1 MFTMICQGCTAVF
14 GLTRRVYSIFTLLS
28 GALCFVLAP
37 RDATGAMTTL
47 QVCCHVVMPTIIPP
61 PALDVRDMP
70 HNELLGF
77 HFAV

>member
-1 MFTMICQGCTAVF
+1 MIRQGCTAVCE
-14 GLTRRVYSIFTLLS
+14 LTRRVYSIFTLVS

-37 RDATGAMTTL
+37 RDVTGAMTTL
-47 QVCCHVVMPTIIPP
+47 QVCCHKVIPTIIPP
-61 PALDVRDMP
+61 PAIDVCDMP